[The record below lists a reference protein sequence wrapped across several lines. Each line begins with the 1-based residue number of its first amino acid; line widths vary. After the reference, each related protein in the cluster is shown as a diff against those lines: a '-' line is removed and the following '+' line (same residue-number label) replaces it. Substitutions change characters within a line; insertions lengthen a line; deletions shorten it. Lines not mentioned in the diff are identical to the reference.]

1 MRFLLGLAT
10 NIQLKSFF
18 SNILQLKGDLSGK
31 KIGYVIEGFRNTTK
45 GVKDKIDEVVDK
57 MRQDGAIVEE
67 VSIPLHKT
75 GKYIPLHDKG

>member
-1 MRFLLGLAT
+1 M
-10 NIQLKSFF
+10 
-18 SNILQLKGDLSGK
+18 KGDLSGK

-57 MRQDGAIVEE
+57 MKQAGATVEG

-75 GKYIPLHDKG
+75 GKYIPLLDKG